1 MFKGICRLEENGDFM
16 QIFMNSVKKDED
28 KVTP

>member
-1 MFKGICRLEENGDFM
+1 MFKGIFRLEENGDFM
-16 QIFMNSVKKDED
+16 QIFMNPVKKDED